1 MPHQLIDNPDDRPV
15 VLLVD
20 DAPSSLGVLCET
32 LEGAGYTVLVAC
44 DGDSALRR
52 LSLVTPDVILMDAVM
67 PGISGFDACRR
78 IKSDLSTKHIPVIFM
93 TGLSDTSHVLEGFA
107 CGGVDYV
114 VKPVRAP
121 EVLARLHTHL
131 GNARM
136 ARFALDAIDVSGLG
150 VIMLNDAGAISWC
163 SPCARQLLT
172 QFGINADALT
182 VPQSWWSGSSG
193 MELVAPVSEG
203 SGPSLLVRNMGAAGM
218 DEIMLL
224 IELSGTHALPSGRLA
239 SAALTPRETE
249 VLSWLAKG
257 KTNRD
262 IGEILKM
269 SPRTVS
275 KHLEHIF
282 EKLGVETRSAAA
294 AMASAQES
302 VDARLGTPK
311 WPH

>member
-1 MPHQLIDNPDDRPV
+1 MLSN
-15 VLLVD
+15 
-20 DAPSSLGVLCET
+20 
-32 LEGAGYTVLVAC
+32 EG
-44 DGDSALRR
+44 S
-52 LSLVTPDVILMDAVM
+52 
-67 PGISGFDACRR
+67 
-78 IKSDLSTKHIPVIFM
+78 
-93 TGLSDTSHVLEGFA
+93 
-107 CGGVDYV
+107 
-114 VKPVRAP
+114 
-121 EVLARLHTHL
+121 
-131 GNARM
+131 
-136 ARFALDAIDVSGLG
+136 
-150 VIMLNDAGAISWC
+150 ISWC

-172 QFGINADALT
+172 QFGINPDALT
-182 VPQSWWSGSSG
+182 VPQSWWKGSSG
-193 MELVAPVSEG
+193 MELVASVTEPAG
-203 SGPSLLVRNMGAAGM
+203 ASLLVRNMGAAGM

-224 IELSGTHALPSGRLA
+224 IETSSSHALPSAGRLA

-302 VDARLGTPK
+302 VDTRLGSPK

>member
-1 MPHQLIDNPDDRPV
+1 MPHPLIDNPDDRPV

-20 DAPSSLGVLCET
+20 DAPGSLGVLCET

-44 DGDSALRR
+44 DGDTALRR
-52 LSLVTPDVILMDAVM
+52 LSLVTPDVILMDAMM

-78 IKSDLSTKHIPVIFM
+78 IKADLATKHIPVIFM

-114 VKPVRAP
+114 VKPVRVP
-121 EVLARLHTHL
+121 EVLARLHTHV

-150 VIMLNDAGAISWC
+150 VIMLNDTGAISWC
-163 SPCARQLLT
+163 SLCARQLLT
-172 QFGINADALT
+172 QFGIEADALT
-182 VPQSWWSGSSG
+182 VPQSWWQGNSD
-193 MELVAPVSEG
+193 MELVASTEATG
-203 SGPSLLVRNMGAAGM
+203 ASLLVRNMGAAGM
-218 DEIMLL
+218 GESMLL
-224 IELSGTHALPSGRLA
+224 IELSGNPVLPAGRLA

-262 IGEILKM
+262 IGEILSM
-269 SPRTVS
+269 RPRTVS

-302 VDARLGTPK
+302 VDARLGSSR

>member
-1 MPHQLIDNPDDRPV
+1 
-15 VLLVD
+15 
-20 DAPSSLGVLCET
+20 
-32 LEGAGYTVLVAC
+32 
-44 DGDSALRR
+44 
-52 LSLVTPDVILMDAVM
+52 
-67 PGISGFDACRR
+67 
-78 IKSDLSTKHIPVIFM
+78 
-93 TGLSDTSHVLEGFA
+93 VLEGFA

-150 VIMLNDAGAISWC
+150 VIMLNSEGAISWC

-172 QFGINADALT
+172 QFGINPDALT
-182 VPQSWWSGSSG
+182 VPQSWWKGSSG
-193 MELVAPVSEG
+193 MELVAPVSDPAG
-203 SGPSLLVRNMGAAGM
+203 ASLLVRNMGAAGM
-218 DEIMLL
+218 DESMLL
-224 IELSGTHALPSGRLA
+224 IELSSNHALPAGRLA

-302 VDARLGTPK
+302 VDARLPK